1 MKPLKNMCR
10 SIALIQTVFITL
22 MNRQRRK
29 KGGGK
34 FMTNSYFNKKTQDKI
49 AVVVST
55 IAAILWGGAVIW
67 LMIWVY
73 K

>member
-1 MKPLKNMCR
+1 
-10 SIALIQTVFITL
+10 
-22 MNRQRRK
+22 
-29 KGGGK
+29 
-34 FMTNSYFNKKTQDKI
+34 MTNSYFNKKTQDKI